1 MIIKVLGTGCKK
13 CEKTE
18 ENVKIAIK
26 ELNIEAV
33 VEKVEDFRK
42 IMSYGVM
49 STPAIVIDEKVVV
62 AGKVASV
69 EEIKK
74 FL

>member
-26 ELNIEAV
+26 ELNIDAV

-62 AGKVASV
+62 VGKVATV

>member
-1 MIIKVLGTGCKK
+1 MNL
-13 CEKTE
+13 
-18 ENVKIAIK
+18 
-26 ELNIEAV
+26 EAT

-62 AGKVASV
+62 SGKVPSV

-74 FL
+74 YF